1 MNAAAG
7 GTNIPTL
14 QRGESGGG
22 GTSGTGLLPRYA
34 GGGSAD
40 KSHLGQEGYRMG
52 QVRPEMYVYSNEKYE
67 SSYKTKGGKVIED
80 KEDYKEI
87 SGSIAVEDLM
97 ANQKQLMG
105 QINKIEGY
113 EDTNIID
120 VVERANGRGRLVGMP
135 DEQLYPILNAS
146 DAWKATDAKRDEGI
160 RMDQEAGTQFLNPIE
175 TAKAVGLNGGGL
187 VPGYAGGGL
196 INKLPQV
203 RAAKWLGGKA
213 KGAFNAIKNKI
224 SLASNQRGTST
235 PGAPVKPSTM
245 ISYAKKAMAGGGSP
259 LGSSSVGGEV
269 PHFDAGAKVS
279 PHKVKIL
286 GISR

>member
-1 MNAAAG
+1 
-7 GTNIPTL
+7 
-14 QRGESGGG
+14 
-22 GTSGTGLLPRYA
+22 
-34 GGGSAD
+34 
-40 KSHLGQEGYRMG
+40 MG
-52 QVRPEMYVYSNEKYE
+52 QVRPEMMVYSNEKFE
-67 SSYKTKGGKVIED
+67 STYKTKGGKVIED

-213 KGAFNAIKNKI
+213 KGAFNAIKDRL
-224 SLASNQRGTST
+224 SPNQAGKAI
-235 PGAPVKPSTM
+235 PGAPVKPSTV
-245 ISYAKKAMAGGGSP
+245 IAYAKEAAAKAGGAT
-259 LGSSSVGGEV
+259 SSGGAGPKV
-269 PHFDAGAKVS
+269 PSFSASAKIDNR
-279 PHKVKIL
+279 KVKVL